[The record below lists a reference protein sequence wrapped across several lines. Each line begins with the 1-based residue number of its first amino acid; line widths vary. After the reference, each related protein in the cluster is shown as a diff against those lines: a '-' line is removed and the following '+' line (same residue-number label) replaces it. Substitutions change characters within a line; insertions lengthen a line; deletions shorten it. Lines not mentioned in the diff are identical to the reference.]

1 MSAAAVAAALGGS
14 TVLRTEVL
22 SEFDLAAAAR
32 DGISAE
38 AAWRVVKDGLL
49 DADELYALVVPRRTF
64 DRRRED
70 KVPLTIDEGDRLLR
84 VIRVVVRAR
93 EALGDE
99 GKAHLWLRTPNR
111 ALRGERPL
119 GLLVTDIG
127 ARMVEKVLGRLEH
140 GVAS

>member
-1 MSAAAVAAALGGS
+1 MLHVPFATRSPCPPPPSPPPSAAP
-14 TVLRTEVL
+14 R
-22 SEFDLAAAAR
+22 F
-32 DGISAE
+32 SAPRSNSE
-38 AAWRVVKDGLL
+38 AAWRVVRDGLL
-49 DADELYALVVPRRTF
+49 DADELYTLVVPRRTF

-111 ALRGERPL
+111 ALRGEHPL
-119 GLLVTDIG
+119 ALLVTDIG
-127 ARMVEKVLGRLEH
+127 ARMVERVLGRLEH